1 MIKNIRGIEGDDIPY
16 HLSLLGYDAG
26 TMITD
31 RYYFFPLNDHYNS
44 HASDWLERTTEIAKS
59 KDVVVFYDLVNTGD
73 YEHNQFKKFIWLFD
87 HPCKVYLT
95 VNQSPK
101 LDMGPT
107 VKIIAWDFMW
117 NRIKAYYVEP
127 IPEHNHLHHYSRG
140 KYKSVR
146 LDSSYLR
153 SKKFLSML
161 GREYGYRKP
170 YYEFIL
176 EHSNN
181 GYVSNRTRGITLEQE
196 QVLGAYSP
204 VPNTFYEDSYF
215 STYVESNCTQRDL
228 IHLTEKTFEPL
239 IKGHAILPFTNP
251 GSIKRL
257 TDMGFQMV
265 DFIDYSFDMIE
276 DADERFQAVQTQFLK
291 LLDLDLDSLY
301 KQNQKIFE
309 HNQTCINTIPYDNR
323 ILEIFNV

>member
-16 HLSLLGYDAG
+16 HLGLLGYDAG

-44 HASDWLERTTEIAKS
+44 HGTDWLERTTELAKT

-73 YEHNQFKKFIWLFD
+73 YEHNKFKQFIWSFD

-107 VKIIAWDFMW
+107 VKIIPWDFMW
-117 NRIKAYYVEP
+117 NRIKAYYTEP
-127 IPEHNHLHHYSRG
+127 IPEQNHLHHYSRG
-140 KYKSVR
+140 KYKSVT
-146 LDSSYLR
+146 LDATYLR
-153 SKKFLSML
+153 SRKFISML

-170 YYEFIL
+170 YYEFIIP
-176 EHSNN
+176 HSID

-196 QVLGAYSP
+196 QVMGAYSP
-204 VPNTFYEDSYF
+204 VPNKFYEDSYF

-228 IHLTEKTFEPL
+228 IHITEKTFEPL

-251 GSIKRL
+251 GAIQRL
-257 TDMGFQMV
+257 RDMGFQMV
-265 DFIDYSFDMIE
+265 DFIDYSFDTVE
-276 DADERFQAVQTQFLK
+276 DADERFVKVQEQFLN
-291 LLDLDLDSLY
+291 LLTLDLDLLY
-301 KQNQKIFE
+301 KQNQQVFE
-309 HNQTCINTIPYDNR
+309 HNQNCINTIPYDNR

>member
-16 HLSLLGYDAG
+16 HLSLLGYNAG

-31 RYYFFPLNDHYNS
+31 RYYFFPLNDHYNT
-44 HASDWLERTTEIAKS
+44 HGPTWLEETTAKART
-59 KDVVVFYDLVNTGD
+59 KDVIVFYDLVNTDD
-73 YEHNQFKKFIWLFD
+73 YEHNRFKQFIWSFD

-107 VKIIAWDFMW
+107 VKIIQWDFMW

-251 GSIKRL
+251 GAIKRL
-257 TDMGFQMV
+257 TDMGFRMV
-265 DFIDYSFDMIE
+265 DFIDYSFDVIE
-276 DADERFQAVQTQFLK
+276 DADERFRAVQAQFLK
-291 LLDLDLDSLY
+291 LLDLDLDILY
-301 KQNQKIFE
+301 KQNQQIFE